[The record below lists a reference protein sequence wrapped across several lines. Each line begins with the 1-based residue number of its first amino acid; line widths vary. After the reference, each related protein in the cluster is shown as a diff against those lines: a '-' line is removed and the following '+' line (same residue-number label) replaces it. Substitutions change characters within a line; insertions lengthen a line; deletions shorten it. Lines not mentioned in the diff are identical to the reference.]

1 MEEEKEWERKRER
14 EAMRFRDESKCREV
28 VKKKKTGREIEED
41 KRIGF
46 KMLHFP
52 SQIEADFRWT
62 FEKQKCGLEE
72 VETRGLGLGNF
83 DRLGLM
89 LGNKCVPLNA
99 AGPPTEQQP
108 KQRCLCWGLLLPQKP
123 LSGWRSARNL

>member
-1 MEEEKEWERKRER
+1 MGTRERERER
-14 EAMRFRDESKCREV
+14 EAMRIRDESKCREV
-28 VKKKKTGREIEED
+28 VKKKKTGREIEEV

-72 VETRGLGLGNF
+72 VETRGLVWGILIGL
-83 DRLGLM
+83 
-89 LGNKCVPLNA
+89 V
-99 AGPPTEQQP
+99 
-108 KQRCLCWGLLLPQKP
+108 
-123 LSGWRSARNL
+123 